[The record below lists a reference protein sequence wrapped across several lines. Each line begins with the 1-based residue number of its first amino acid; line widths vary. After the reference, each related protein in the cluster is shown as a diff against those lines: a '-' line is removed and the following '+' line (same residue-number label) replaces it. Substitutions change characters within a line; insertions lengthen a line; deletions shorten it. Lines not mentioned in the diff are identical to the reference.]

1 MIRECDTILI
11 IDFGSQYTQL
21 IARRIRENNIFS
33 LVKPH
38 TLTLKEFNEIKPK
51 GVILSG
57 GPDSVTN
64 LKKIKMLIDIRKL
77 SIPILGIC
85 YGMQYIADIYGG
97 KVSKSKK
104 KEFGHSIFMAKKV
117 SKIFPKKI
125 INKNIEES
133 IWDDFVIH
141 NPYGSTQDWIR
152 QLEGGNK
159 QGIIGVEE
167 VSKMHHKM
175 HLKSLRGGN
184 KVMVL
189 FGAEK
194 LTEYASNKLL
204 KLFEEP
210 PKNSFFLLV
219 CDQTDGMLSTLVS
232 RCQRMKL
239 NPLTQDELAKFVQV
253 GTQVCSCSHAE
264 KENISRIFNCTGN
277 ILRRHWT
284 NIFS

>member
-104 KEFGHSIFMAKKV
+104 REFGHSIFMAKKI

-125 INKNIEES
+125 INKNINVWMS
-133 IWDDFVIH
+133 HSDKVTKIPKGFVIT
-141 NPYGSTQDWIR
+141 GKSTNSSISSFS
-152 QLEGGNK
+152 LEEKNIYAL
-159 QGIIGVEE
+159 QFHPEVTNTQFGINIIKTFIINVC
-167 VSKMHHKM
+167 KCR
-175 HLKSLRGGN
+175 KSW
-184 KVMVL
+184 
-189 FGAEK
+189 
-194 LTEYASNKLL
+194 TCLL
-204 KLFEEP
+204 YTSP
-210 PKNSFFLLV
+210 SPR
-219 CDQTDGMLSTLVS
+219 D
-232 RCQRMKL
+232 
-239 NPLTQDELAKFVQV
+239 
-253 GTQVCSCSHAE
+253 
-264 KENISRIFNCTGN
+264 
-277 ILRRHWT
+277 
-284 NIFS
+284 